1 MDATPLFDRRIVI
14 VAGKGGAGRTTVAA
28 ALARAAVRAGKRVL
42 LAQTNAP
49 PRLAHLLGCPE
60 GIGSEIVAVGEH
72 LWAVNMNE
80 RAALREYLLKVLRYD
95 SLYRALFDNRAMRSF
110 FGAFPGLDAWAM
122 LGKAW
127 WHTTEREGDR
137 NKYDLLILDGPAAG
151 HIVTLLRA
159 PAAVEAAMPLG
170 PLARPAAAAR
180 TLLSDPARAALCIV
194 TLAEELPARETV
206 VLARV
211 VRESLRIPLGPLI
224 VNAVPP
230 AVAGYPELRTV
241 LDRLADQSADS
252 GLDSTLAGAAI
263 LAARRNDAERIIE
276 GLRRD
281 PALPMIQLPRMPT
294 NDIGPAEVEQLSRLL
309 GA

>member
-1 MDATPLFDRRIVI
+1 
-14 VAGKGGAGRTTVAA
+14 
-28 ALARAAVRAGKRVL
+28 VL
-42 LAQTNAP
+42 LAQTSAP

-110 FGAFPGLDAWAM
+110 LGAFPGLDAWAM